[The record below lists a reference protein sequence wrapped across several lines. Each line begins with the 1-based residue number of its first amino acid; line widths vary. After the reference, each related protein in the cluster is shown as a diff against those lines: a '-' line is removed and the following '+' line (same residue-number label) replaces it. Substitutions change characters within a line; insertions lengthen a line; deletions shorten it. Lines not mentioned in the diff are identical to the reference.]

1 MPEDDYSFTQTRI
14 RLEEIVSQVRK
25 KDVSLDKSL
34 DLLEEGVRL
43 ANQCTELIDRAEW
56 EAAAAPVAV
65 EDAEPE
71 EPLAE
76 AEEQAAEGV
85 AAEEP
90 TGEDAAI
97 GEPVEEAAEA
107 DGPEEQLGEDA
118 ETEEL
123 AEPVEETAEAEEPA
137 GEDADTVSAD

>member
-56 EAAAAPVAV
+56 EAAAAPVAG
-65 EDAEPE
+65 EDAGP
-71 EPLAE
+71 
-76 AEEQAAEGV
+76 EEQAAEG
-85 AAEEP
+85 AEDEEP

-97 GEPVEEAAEA
+97 EEPVEEAAEGA
-107 DGPEEQLGEDA
+107 EDEEPTAED
-118 ETEEL
+118 
-123 AEPVEETAEAEEPA
+123 AEAEEPT
-137 GEDADTVSAD
+137 GEGADAVSAD